1 MPFAEPAK
9 GNPNSARL
17 FLTACAGAASAATV
31 SAAATLPSLEEL
43 AYNYGT
49 DKSHDDHKYV
59 DLYASLFDPIRETV
73 LNVTEIGVSAGQS
86 MLMWHDYFT
95 RATIH
100 GVDIVVYASTRKH
113 MASLPRA
120 KLYKLGSTNTLKLER
135 LGLAPAS
142 MDIILDDGDHF
153 PLSQMHTL
161 SLWWPF
167 VRAGGYYII
176 EDVAT
181 GANRRNQQR
190 YLGSLDTPGYSQLA
204 HNQSLWDEAART
216 IMHQHDTFF
225 VDSQVGHRAFDL
237 FRERSKLDHGPYMK
251 DEVNHNSHVLV
262 IRKRATPRTRPIHV
276 FRGTE
281 AMRGKAMKQVV
292 RQRASLLSGS

>member
-1 MPFAEPAK
+1 M
-9 GNPNSARL
+9 
-17 FLTACAGAASAATV
+17 
-31 SAAATLPSLEEL
+31 
-43 AYNYGT
+43 
-49 DKSHDDHKYV
+49 
-59 DLYASLFDPIRETV
+59 
-73 LNVTEIGVSAGQS
+73 TEIGVKAGQS

-135 LGLAPAS
+135 LGLAAAS
-142 MDIILDDGDHF
+142 MDVILDDGDHF

-167 VRAGGYYII
+167 LRAGGYYII

-181 GANRRNQQR
+181 GANRRNQMR
-190 YLGSLDTPGYSQLA
+190 YNGALDTPGYSQLA
-204 HNQSLWDEAART
+204 HNQSFWDEAARV
-216 IMHQHDTFF
+216 IMHHHDVFF
-225 VDSQVGHRAFDL
+225 VDSLVGHRAFGL

-251 DEVNHNSHVLV
+251 DEVSHNSHVLV
-262 IRKRATPRTRPIHV
+262 IRKRAVPRARPVHV

-281 AMRGKAMKQVV
+281 AMKGNAMKNVV
-292 RQRASLLSGS
+292 KQRASRLRSEGAPVQPALPRAG